1 MTYSILNKVVLGS
14 DFTPRGDG
22 LEEKERRPV
31 P

>member
-1 MTYSILNKVVLGS
+1 MTYSIIYKVVLGR
-14 DFTPRGDG
+14 DFTPRGDS